1 MNHTSNRYIM
11 HVKYDELAV
20 SRSHG
25 NRLLS
30 ASQLL
35 HWMTRPLSSLSMR
48 PKNLSWPTKLA
59 SLLLYKW
66 FCCTTLRARNPA
78 LLSLL
83 RHRKP
88 AILHHEFTFCIF
100 AFCFCLLSIAHE
112 LKPNSN
118 RNCILYI
125 KVWLCYWFFNL
136 SIAGGETS
144 KKHSKKL
151 TLSPECDVFWK
162 SGSRAMSTFS
172 RTQCDE

>member
-1 MNHTSNRYIM
+1 MSSMTNLRFPDLMET
-11 HVKYDELAV
+11 AC
-20 SRSHG
+20 
-25 NRLLS
+25 
-30 ASQLL
+30 SQHRNFCTGWPDLFP
-35 HWMTRPLSSLSMR
+35 HSPSLSMR

-100 AFCFCLLSIAHE
+100 AFCFCLLSIANE